1 MVNDFPPPQVIQ
13 TEGFTCIEMRENRPW
28 TYQTDLYCVAATVH
42 VMLFGEY
49 MQVSKKFG
57 GWEIKQKLPRYVLE
71 CKTSLAQ
78 QWTITAHL
86 HPQQILEEERVDRL
100 FQQTAEYSRL
110 R

>member
-1 MVNDFPPPQVIQ
+1 MK
-13 TEGFTCIEMRENRPW
+13 ENRPW

-57 GWEIKQKLPRYVLE
+57 GWEIKQKLPRYVRPNYNDHFKCSDGVSWL
-71 CKTSLAQ
+71 LFQ
-78 QWTITAHL
+78 V
-86 HPQQILEEERVDRL
+86 LEEGRVDGL
-100 FQQTAEYSRL
+100 FQQAVEHPGL